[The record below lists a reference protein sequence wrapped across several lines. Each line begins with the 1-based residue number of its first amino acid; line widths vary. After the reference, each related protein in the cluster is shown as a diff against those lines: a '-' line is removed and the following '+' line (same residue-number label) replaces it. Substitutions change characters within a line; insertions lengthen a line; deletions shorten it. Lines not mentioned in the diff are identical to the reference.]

1 MEQTAAV
8 GVIETRKDVGAGMLE
23 SLADICDNQ
32 CSSAFKQLID
42 LVFAGLI
49 AIVLLP
55 IFPIIYLLI
64 KLDSPGPVLYRQKRV
79 GRNKRIFMMY
89 KFRTMV
95 ANAEKD
101 TGPVWSRKGD
111 PRITRVGWWL
121 RKTYID
127 ELPQFINIL
136 FGDMSLVGPRPE
148 RPELMS
154 EFEKLV
160 PGFSRRTSAKPGI
173 TGLAQVRRLYKMV
186 VPDIRNKLR
195 YDLFYIKKQCC
206 VFDLKIILKT
216 VNFWIQS
223 CLR

>member
-8 GVIETRKDVGAGMLE
+8 GVIETRKDVGAGMLG

-42 LVFAGLI
+42 LVFASLV

-55 IFPIIYLLI
+55 IFPIICLLI

-79 GRNKRIFMMY
+79 GRNNRIFMMY

-111 PRITRVGWWL
+111 PRITRVGRWL

-154 EFEKLV
+154 EFEELV
-160 PGFSRRTSAKPGI
+160 PGFSRRTAAKPGI

-186 VPDIRNKLR
+186 VPDIRHKLR

-206 VFDLKIILKT
+206 VLDLKIILKT